1 VNYSFNTVY
10 LLVRVKE
17 KVKKK
22 HSCKTNLELLLVQKT
37 LRNVI
42 NGLFWTLFS
51 ADLHMSVPEVVPV
64 VSIFA
69 YLPLPVCL
77 KYLEAEDQQA
87 CLWRL
92 QGSTT
97 PITHK
102 YIYNSKGNIIQTKI

>member
-10 LLVRVKE
+10 LHVRVKE
-17 KVKKK
+17 KEKKQ
-22 HSCKTNLELLLVQKT
+22 HSCKTNLELLLVQK
-37 LRNVI
+37 
-42 NGLFWTLFS
+42 TLFS

-97 PITHK
+97 T
-102 YIYNSKGNIIQTKI
+102 IQKAI